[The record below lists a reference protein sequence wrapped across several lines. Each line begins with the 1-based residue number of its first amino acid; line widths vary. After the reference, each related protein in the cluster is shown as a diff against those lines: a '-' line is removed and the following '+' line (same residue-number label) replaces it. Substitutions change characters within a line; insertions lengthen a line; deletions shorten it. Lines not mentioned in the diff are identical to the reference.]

1 MKTIFKVGLVGAAI
15 ALAGC
20 QDDAAKTDATVTA
33 PAVQLESE
41 NDKAAYAIGVSMAQ
55 YISGSLEQ
63 QETLGIELD
72 KQVILAGLTDGI
84 NESSQMDDQ
93 VLQETL
99 MAFDQRVN
107 DIAEQKRDAEMA
119 EAQQAASAWLQEVA
133 AMDGVVKTDSGL
145 MYKAITEGE
154 GAKPSAEDT
163 VTVHY
168 RGTLPTGEE
177 FDSSYSRGETISF
190 PLNGVIAGWTEG
202 LQLMSVG
209 SKYEL
214 YIPSELAYGERGAG
228 AMIAPNTPL
237 KFEVELFAINGEPA
251 LDEAAEQ

>member
-1 MKTIFKVGLVGAAI
+1 MKTLFKVGLVGAAI

-20 QDDAAKTDATVTA
+20 QDDAGKTEQVTA
-33 PAVQLESE
+33 AQVQLDNE
-41 NDKAAYAIGVSMAQ
+41 DQKAAYAIGVSMAQ

-63 QETLGIELD
+63 QATIGVELD
-72 KQVILAGLTDGI
+72 KSVILAGLTDGI
-84 NESSQMDDQ
+84 NETAQLNDEQ
-93 VLQETL
+93 LQETL

-107 DIAEQKRDAEMA
+107 ELAQEKHDAEMA
-119 EAQQAASAWLQEVA
+119 EAQAASAGWLSEMAAQE
-133 AMDGVVKTDSGL
+133 GVITTDSGL
-145 MYKAITEGE
+145 MYKAITEGD

-177 FDSSYSRGETISF
+177 FDSSYSRNETISF

-202 LQLMSVG
+202 LQLMTVG

-228 AMIAPNTPL
+228 QMIAPNTPL

-251 LDEAAEQ
+251 LEEASDQ